1 MVFLVWLIWLTRTSI
16 TLFWIMDVLNMP
28 SIGNVKITSTHCGMP
43 IENSDKWEHYTTINC
58 WYDRDCEH
66 CPMGWED
73 IGYEGE
79 CGDCGCLF
87 NYEFNVPIW
96 KCMLPRWL
104 KKIILNQKYKRE
116 ELY

>member
-1 MVFLVWLIWLTRTSI
+1 MQIFKTHKRVYI
-16 TLFWIMDVLNMP
+16 DK
-28 SIGNVKITSTHCGMP
+28 SIGNVKITSAHYGRP
-43 IENSDKWEHYTTINC
+43 IENSDKFEYYTTINC
-58 WYDRDCEH
+58 WYDRDCEY

-73 IGYEGE
+73 RGYEGE
-79 CGDCGCLF
+79 CKDCGCLF